1 MDCPGKDVGAQGLTG
16 SMVQLD
22 CADTSVLICNAIV
35 MFGRIKNLDSG
46 MDGFTNLDRSGFT
59 NVSLD
64 FQKGF
69 Y

>member
-1 MDCPGKDVGAQGLTG
+1 
-16 SMVQLD
+16 MVQLD
-22 CADTSVLICNAIV
+22 CADTSFLICNAIV